1 MSQLRTDTKHGPR
14 SMASP
19 DAKARRPRRRQGS
32 ALGVRLG
39 LFAVAATLLT
49 GCAGFGGGSDSASDS
64 ASNGGSPTA
73 AKSEYGLV
81 TDGVFTFA
89 LSGQL
94 APFSFYEDSKLT
106 GFDVSIGTE
115 VANRLNLKPNPSTGP
130 FNTLLAGLQSGR
142 YDAIV
147 GSMTNTPERAKVAD
161 FSDDYYKSGAF
172 LWVKSGSPA
181 QSIDG
186 LKNAVVGVPLGS
198 TFEAEMKKKANVK
211 EVKTYE
217 SDMDALNDVP
227 TGRVDGAI
235 VDKLVG
241 AYTAKKANLQVSMA
255 GPALLDNSAAIP
267 VRKQH
272 EKLLAAINKA
282 LADMKA
288 DGTYTKISQQWFGI
302 DIATP

>member
-1 MSQLRTDTKHGPR
+1 MTESWAGTDAGRTEG
-14 SMASP
+14 P
-19 DAKARRPRRRQGS
+19 DAGASRTERRRS
-32 ALGVRLG
+32 ALGLRVGALI
-39 LFAVAATLLT
+39 AVAGLLS
-49 GCAGFGGGSDSASDS
+49 GCAGFGGGSASDGS
-64 ASNGGSPTA
+64 TGGGSTSA
-73 AKSEYGLV
+73 ETSEYGLV
-81 TDGVFTFA
+81 RDGEFTFA

-94 APFSFYEDSKLT
+94 APFSFYENGKLT
-106 GFDVSIGTE
+106 GFDVAIGTE
-115 VANRLNLKPNPSTGP
+115 VANRLKLKPNPSTGP
-130 FNTLLAGLQSGR
+130 FNTLLAGLQAGR

-161 FSDDYYKSGAF
+161 FSSDYYRSGAF
-172 LWVKSGSPA
+172 LWVKSGSGVR
-181 QSIDG
+181 SIDD
-186 LKNAVVGVPLGS
+186 LKDAVLGVPLGS

-217 SDMDALNDVP
+217 SDVDALIDVP

-241 AYTAKKANLQVSMA
+241 AYTAKKSSLQVDMA
-255 GPALLDNSAAIP
+255 GPALVDNSAAIP

-282 LADMKA
+282 LTDMKA

-302 DIATP
+302 DITGS